1 MPLRLPSNMPLSR
14 LVCPAKEILYLLF
27 DLLKKLC
34 LFGNLPEKNLH
45 LRQRSEIGV
54 RVAPNPARSYLL
66 GQSSDVLTQ

>member
-14 LVCPAKEILYLLF
+14 LVSPPEEILYLLL

-45 LRQRSEIGV
+45 LRQRCEIGV
-54 RVAPNPARSYLL
+54 GVAPNPAGSYLL

>member
-14 LVCPAKEILYLLF
+14 LVSPPKEILNLLF
-27 DLLKKLC
+27 DLLEKLC
-34 LFGNLPEKNLH
+34 LFGNLLEKNLH

-54 RVAPNPARSYLL
+54 GVAPNPARSYLL